1 VNESEYLSKL
11 ASLAGL
17 RHCPKQGPWGRK
29 SGSAIGVRDGYPTAI
44 GFSRYQNQSMLVI
57 LLRFKRTEHPELL
70 KAAITQFPAV
80 AARKQGKFASA
91 GSDFLRWQ
99 WRYSFTKPKAE
110 DVAGLYDS
118 LREALKQNA
127 QGFSGKCEKCDATST
142 PDLTLQNGV
151 PMYLCASCQQQTQI
165 EMDRAAIDYEA
176 ITPNYPNGL
185 VLGIVAALLG
195 GIAWGFVAYGLHR
208 IFLWG
213 AIFIGYGIAWGVV
226 KGSKKVTLF
235 GQAIIPILTVGSVV
249 LGDAIFFT
257 LTVMKVQ
264 SVPFSQKLFMLVL
277 TNLWDIEKESSGAL
291 SIIFALVGAVAAIYK
306 ARKPK
311 FKAVFEQVGNP
322 GR

>member
-1 VNESEYLSKL
+1 
-11 ASLAGL
+11 
-17 RHCPKQGPWGRK
+17 
-29 SGSAIGVRDGYPTAI
+29 
-44 GFSRYQNQSMLVI
+44 
-57 LLRFKRTEHPELL
+57 
-70 KAAITQFPAV
+70 
-80 AARKQGKFASA
+80 
-91 GSDFLRWQ
+91 
-99 WRYSFTKPKAE
+99 
-110 DVAGLYDS
+110 
-118 LREALKQNA
+118 LKQSA

-151 PMYLCASCQQQTQI
+151 PMYLCSSCQQQTQT

-185 VLGIVAALLG
+185 VLGILAALLG

-226 KGSKKVTLF
+226 KGTKRVTLF

-311 FKAVFEQVGNP
+311 FKAVFEQPQSP
-322 GR
+322 GV